1 MSQDIDLDATVD
13 DVKQQIRDAE
23 NPDYKALLEAE
34 EAGKDRKTV
43 KDFLQSRI
51 DSEEVEVE
59 DAEDDLVEQ
68 IEEDTRGGLLGGF
81 SREALLAA
89 GLAGG
94 LLVGLMF
101 GLVVDFYEAEAE
113 ISSSEAQDRV
123 ESIVELEA
131 EEYEFTDD
139 PEIVSGM
146 YYVPMEL
153 TQTFEEGNETQT
165 EDFEQAFY
173 LTTDGVYLFPE
184 QQDPMTGETFMPI
197 DIDAQIEM
205 FEQQPDPEEMPEE
218 GEMPEEELEE
228 GAQEELPEDLEE
240 ELGEIEVE

>member
-1 MSQDIDLDATVD
+1 MIDMSQDIDLDATVD
-13 DVKQQIRDAE
+13 DVKKQVRDAE
-23 NPDYKALLEAE
+23 NPDFEALLEAE

-43 KDFLQSRI
+43 KDFLQSKI

-59 DAEDDLVEQ
+59 DVEDDIVEQ

-101 GLVVDFYEAEAE
+101 GLVIDFYQADAE

-123 ESIVELEA
+123 ESIVELQA
-131 EEYEFTDD
+131 EEYEFTED
-139 PEIVSGM
+139 PEIRSGM

-184 QQDPMTGETFMPI
+184 QQDFTGQVISPI
-197 DIDAQIEM
+197 DIDAELEM
-205 FEQQPDPEEMPEE
+205 MEQQPAPEEMPEE
-218 GEMPEEELEE
+218 GEVPEE
-228 GAQEELPEDLEE
+228 GAQEELPDDLEE
-240 ELGEIEVE
+240 ELEGEIEVE

>member
-1 MSQDIDLDATVD
+1 MSQDIDLDGTVD
-13 DVKQQIRDAE
+13 DVKQEIRDAE

-34 EAGKDRKTV
+34 EAGKDRKTI
-43 KDFLQSRI
+43 KDFLKNKI

-59 DAEDDLVEQ
+59 DVEDDLVEQ

-101 GLVVDFYEAEAE
+101 GLVVDFYGADAE
-113 ISSSEAQDRV
+113 ISPSEAQDRV
-123 ESIVELEA
+123 ESIVELETD
-131 EEYEFTDD
+131 EYEFTGDA
-139 PEIVSGM
+139 EIRNGL

-153 TQTFEEGNETQT
+153 TQTFEDGNETQT

-173 LTTDGVYLFPE
+173 LTTDGAYLFPE
-184 QQDPMTGETFMPI
+184 QQDITGQVISPI

-205 FEQQPDPEEMPEE
+205 IEQQPAPEEMPEE
-218 GEMPEEELEE
+218 LPEEGE
-228 GAQEELPEDLEE
+228 QELPDDLEE
-240 ELGEIEVE
+240 ELEGEIEVE